1 MDTAALLTYLAAAI
15 LVAWG
20 AAHLA
25 PTRAVVA
32 SFGSISADNRLILT
46 MEWMAEGITHI
57 AIGVLV
63 ALSTALEGAGDP
75 TTRLIYLLSAV
86 VLVVLAGLTA
96 VTGSRTAVIWFR
108 VCRFV
113 LTTAAAL
120 LVAASVV

>member
-1 MDTAALLTYLAAAI
+1 M
-15 LVAWG
+15 
-20 AAHLA
+20 
-25 PTRAVVA
+25 VA

-108 VCRFV
+108 VCPFV
-113 LTTAAAL
+113 LNHSSGSARGGERCLTQPL
-120 LVAASVV
+120 